1 MDLAIAD
8 RYEIPLELVW
18 FNRKAYEEDLLGEEA
33 SAEEMPADQQTD
45 EKKIEDMWN
54 ALLTELD
61 LQQREG
67 MSSLTFIIIYWK
79 WQMLHK
85 YNQ

>member
-67 MSSLTFIIIYWK
+67 MSSLTFIIIY
-79 WQMLHK
+79 
-85 YNQ
+85 